1 MSSGTLEYLGA
12 VYTYLYTTL
21 YRTKL
26 CMNQSG
32 HSQSNKNIAILKTIH
47 KGFSAFSSVL
57 RLLHSIQIRQKRFLL
72 FKTQINVTM
81 FDFTKLN
88 SS

>member
-1 MSSGTLEYLGA
+1 MSSSTLECLGA

-21 YRTKL
+21 YHTKL
-26 CMNQSG
+26 CMNQSD
-32 HSQSNKNIAILKTIH
+32 HIQSNKNIAILKTIH
-47 KGFSAFSSVL
+47 KDFSAFSSIL

-81 FDFTKLN
+81 FNFTKLN
-88 SS
+88 TS